1 MEKSKTLLQSL
12 RKIPIFNGLAPSQ
25 IQKILNSCQS
35 RVCDVGEIV
44 CARGTESDEMYIL
57 IAGELGVKGEDD
69 IRLATLQP
77 ITIVGEMGMFNR
89 QRRSASVEALKP
101 SKVLM
106 IERGP
111 FETMLRLDQTMRMS
125 IYQNIVSIL
134 STKIINDNNRA
145 RTYMLDHMRSEKEQ
159 RVLSKKLDAA
169 VALLEEVSGKGAE
182 EIQTLINARV
192 EDEKLRILIVDDEPA
207 MRELVKAALTAY
219 EVAEAGNGEEALI
232 EIRKARP
239 DLVVADIQ
247 MPQMDGF
254 ALARHMKEEFPQ
266 LPVLALSGHV
276 DADDIEGHN
285 FVGFLEKPMRIDD
298 FQPMIEGTLSKAS

>member
-298 FQPMIEGTLSKAS
+298 FQAMIEGTLSKAS